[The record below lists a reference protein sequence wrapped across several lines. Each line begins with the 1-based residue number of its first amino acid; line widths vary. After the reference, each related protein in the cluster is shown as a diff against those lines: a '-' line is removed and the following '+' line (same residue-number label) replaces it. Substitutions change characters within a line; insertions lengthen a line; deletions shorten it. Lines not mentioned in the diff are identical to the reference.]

1 MQETVGDAHDPY
13 AAFRVPAYRRYV
25 TGSFVASLGT
35 RIQVVAIGW
44 EMYQRTGE
52 ALALG
57 LVGLVQAVP
66 MMLFALPAGYIA
78 DRFDR
83 RNVVVFSL
91 TGMTL
96 TSLGLAALSYIQGP
110 SLIMYALLFADAT
123 FVIIGRPA
131 RLALVPQIVPR
142 SVFPNAV
149 TWNMSLMQI
158 TWVTGPAIGGF
169 VLAWS
174 VPAAYLIC
182 ATGSL
187 VFMVRMLQLN
197 FSGADEQKSESAS
210 LHTLL
215 AGIRFLRQER
225 ALLSIISLDLFAV
238 LFGGAVYL
246 LPIFAED
253 ILQVG
258 AKGFGWLNTAP
269 ALGSL
274 CMALLLA
281 HLPPMQR
288 AGRNL
293 LLAVAGFGVA
303 TIIFGFSKS
312 FWLSIV
318 MLFLTGALDNIS
330 MVVRH
335 TLLQL
340 MTPDRMRGRVSAVNS
355 VFISGSNELGG
366 LESGL
371 VAHWFGPVFSVVS
384 GGIGTILVVITMG
397 IVSPS
402 IRSLGSLDRARSA
415 GDEAGV
421 TETPRA

>member
-1 MQETVGDAHDPY
+1 MQITGDVHDPY
-13 AAFRVPAYRRYV
+13 AAFRVATYRKYLA
-25 TGSFVASLGT
+25 GSFVATLGT

-66 MMLFALPAGYIA
+66 MILFALPAGYIA
-78 DRFDR
+78 DHFNR
-83 RNVVVFSL
+83 RNVIVFSL
-91 TGMTL
+91 MGMTL

-110 SLIMYALLFADAT
+110 PLIMYSLLFVDAT
-123 FVIIGRPA
+123 FVIVGRPS
-131 RLALVPQIVPR
+131 RMALVAQIVPR
-142 SVFPNAV
+142 AVFPNAV

-174 VPAAYLIC
+174 IPAAYLSC
-182 ATGSL
+182 ATSSL
-187 VFMVRMLQLN
+187 LFIMCMLQLG
-197 FSGADEQKSESAS
+197 FHDADQQKSKAVS
-210 LHTLL
+210 LQTVL

-225 ALLSIISLDLFAV
+225 TLLSIISLDLFAV

-258 AKGFGWLNTAP
+258 AKGFGWLNA
-269 ALGSL
+269 ASAVGSL

-303 TIIFGFSKS
+303 MIIFGLSKAFS
-312 FWLSIV
+312 LSLL
-318 MLFLTGALDNIS
+318 MLFLTGALDNVS

-340 MTPDRMRGRVSAVNS
+340 LTPDRMRGRVSAVNS
-355 VFISGSNELGG
+355 VFISASNELGG

-384 GGIGTILVVITMG
+384 GGIGTILIVVTMG
-397 IVSPS
+397 IASPAL
-402 IRSLGSLDRARSA
+402 RSLGALDRARPA
-415 GDEAGV
+415 DDEAGV
-421 TETPRA
+421 PETPRA

>member
-1 MQETVGDAHDPY
+1 MQTTGDVHDPY
-13 AAFRVPAYRRYV
+13 AAFRVATYRKYLA
-25 TGSFVASLGT
+25 GLFVATLGT

-78 DRFDR
+78 DHFNR
-83 RNVVVFSL
+83 RNVIVFSL
-91 TGMTL
+91 MGMTL

-110 SLIMYALLFADAT
+110 PLIMYSLLFVDAT
-123 FVIIGRPA
+123 FVIVGRPS
-131 RLALVPQIVPR
+131 RMALVAQIVPR
-142 SVFPNAV
+142 AVFPNAV

-174 VPAAYLIC
+174 IPAAYLSC
-182 ATGSL
+182 ATSSL
-187 VFMVRMLQLN
+187 LFIMCMLQLG
-197 FSGADEQKSESAS
+197 FHDADEQKSKAVS
-210 LHTLL
+210 LQIVL

-225 ALLSIISLDLFAV
+225 TLLSIISLDLFAV

-258 AKGFGWLNTAP
+258 AKGLGWLNA
-269 ALGSL
+269 ASAVGSL

-303 TIIFGFSKS
+303 MIIFGLSKS
-312 FWLSIV
+312 FSLSLL
-318 MLFLTGALDNIS
+318 MLFLTGALDNVG

-340 MTPDRMRGRVSAVNS
+340 LTPDRMRGRVSAVNS
-355 VFISGSNELGG
+355 VFISASNELGG

-384 GGIGTILVVITMG
+384 GGIGTILIVVTMG
-397 IVSPS
+397 IASPAL
-402 IRSLGSLDRARSA
+402 RSLGALDRARPA
-415 GDEAGV
+415 DDEAGV
-421 TETPRA
+421 PETPRA